1 MNRTILICLFLLLTG
16 CATTNNFNAALSTWI
31 EIDRDD
37 LFRSWGPP
45 DVRAELKDGGEI
57 IEYRWQN
64 RWRKQEN
71 PGQKGLAYA
80 LGYKFGEWLAGGSK
94 PLGCTIRFHI
104 SPKGAI
110 TEYQFAGKECRAS
123 NERKEQLSY
132 TRK

>member
-1 MNRTILICLFLLLTG
+1 VAG

-37 LFRSWGPP
+37 LFRTWGPP

-57 IEYRWQN
+57 IEYRWQS
-64 RWRKQEN
+64 RWRKQED
-71 PGQKGLAYA
+71 PGQKGLAHA
-80 LGYKFGEWLAGGSK
+80 LGYKFCEWLAGGSK
-94 PLGCTIRFHI
+94 PPGCTIRFHI
-104 SPKGAI
+104 SPTGVI
-110 TEYQFAGKECRAS
+110 TEYQFAGKECKAS